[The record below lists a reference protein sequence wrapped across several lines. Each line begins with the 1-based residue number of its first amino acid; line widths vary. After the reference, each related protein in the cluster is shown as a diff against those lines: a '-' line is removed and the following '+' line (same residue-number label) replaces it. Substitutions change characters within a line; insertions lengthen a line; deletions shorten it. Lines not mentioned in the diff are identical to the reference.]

1 MTTFVLVH
9 GAWCDSRYWD
19 ETAARLDKQGHTVYA
34 VNLPSSGT
42 DPAALGSL
50 AEDAAA
56 VRRAVET
63 AAEPVVL
70 VGHSWG
76 GMVIT
81 ELAGHPLV
89 AHSVYLS
96 AFWPE
101 RGQSVLD
108 LLGEGPLPAFVGTP
122 RPDGSVPVTEDVE
135 LAHELLCAD
144 LPADR
149 VDDWYQQLLLAN
161 GAVFTAPSS
170 APDRR
175 HTTTY
180 IVLEQ
185 DRAIPPAAQE
195 AMARNADRVERMA
208 GSHGVM
214 LSDPDAVANTLVR
227 ITS

>member
-9 GAWCDSRYWD
+9 GGWSSSWYWD
-19 ETAARLDKQGHTVYA
+19 ETAALLEKRGHSVHA
-34 VNLPSSGT
+34 VDLPSSGT
-42 DPAALGSL
+42 DPATLGSL
-50 AEDAAA
+50 PDDAAV
-56 VRRAVET
+56 VRRAVEA

-89 AHSVYLS
+89 AQSVYLS
-96 AFWPE
+96 AFWPD
-101 RGQSVLD
+101 RGQTVME
-108 LLGEGPLPAFVGTP
+108 LLGDGPLPAFVGQP
-122 RPDGSVPVTEDVE
+122 RPDGSVPVTADVA

-149 VDDWYQQLLLAN
+149 VHDWYQHLLVTSIAAF
-161 GAVFTAPSS
+161 GAPST

-175 HTTTY
+175 HATAY

-185 DRAIPPAAQE
+185 DRAIPPDAQE
-195 AMARNADRVERMA
+195 AMALKADRVERMDA
-208 GSHGVM
+208 SHGVM
-214 LSDPDAVANTLVR
+214 LSNPDGLANTLVR